1 MMEAVFFITL
11 FYVYIPI
18 VLGVISYRAAKN
30 GFFLESPMQYLV
42 KRFKLSTH
50 DERFIILLVGAL
62 VLMLP
67 TILFLR
73 VVSPGNYLAKMVG
86 VILVLFC
93 LSVSVVYVL
102 TSKVVR
108 EGYFKYS
115 GYIKTLIAISVAIN
129 LAKSSSYADGVI
141 SELTGVRGSDLPT
154 GLVWLS
160 FIMAPIP
167 WVITLSLGS
176 LIIYAMAIFGTNKKK
191 PRWQSLSVLNQ
202 VPVKKCSTYKLA
214 PGHAVALSFAL
225 LATSP
230 LSITASVLSLPW
242 TERKVREQLVSASF
256 HVKAEKCGVED
267 IPGAKVAYLEE
278 GKAIIAV
285 PDEKLGYSFASL
297 ACAVTW
303 NTQTNSKGAWA
314 NGTYLEANYL
324 RLK

>member
-1 MMEAVFFITL
+1 MKAVFFITL
-11 FYVYIPI
+11 FYFYLPV
-18 VLGVISYRAAKN
+18 VLGVISDRAAKN
-30 GFFLESPMQYLV
+30 GFLLESPMQYLV
-42 KRFKLSTH
+42 KKFKLSTH
-50 DERFIILLVGAL
+50 EDRFFMLLVGAL

-73 VVSPGNYLAKMVG
+73 LVSPGNCLARIIG

-93 LSVSVVYVL
+93 LSASVVYVL
-102 TSKVVR
+102 TSRVVK

-167 WVITLSLGS
+167 WVVTLSLGS
-176 LIIYAMAIFGTNKKK
+176 LIIYAVAIFGANKKK
-191 PRWQSLSVLNQ
+191 PRWQSLSVLDQ
-202 VPVKKCSTYKLA
+202 VPVKKSFTYELA
-214 PGHAVALSFAL
+214 PGYAVALSFAL

-230 LSITASVLSLPW
+230 LSITATVLSLPW

-267 IPGAKVAYLEE
+267 IPGAKIAYLEE

-303 NTQTNSKGAWA
+303 NIQKNSKDAWA
-314 NGTYLEANYL
+314 NGTYLEAKYL
-324 RLK
+324 KFK